1 MDLYQDFIRAAPAAE
16 AMEFLFTNL
25 KDVMFCI
32 KDRQDRYLCANEAFL
47 LRVGLERTSNIT
59 GKTTREV
66 FPHSLAINF
75 QQQDLEVF
83 RKGVS
88 ISNRLD
94 VATNLDR
101 SFGWYLSDKVPVRG
115 RNNEILAV
123 ASTTRD
129 LRLKVDRDPEM
140 LSIVNFVNLMRE
152 RFTEPIRIALLAEE
166 ARIPLRKLERRMRAI
181 MSTSPRQL
189 LTRMRVEAAAECL
202 RTSDAPLSE
211 ICYRFGF
218 CDQPTFCRQF
228 KNLTGQTAGKY
239 RESFQEKTVK
249 P

>member
-1 MDLYQDFIRAAPAAE
+1 MNLYQDFIRAAPAAE

-101 SFGWYLSDKVPVRG
+101 SFGWYLSL
-115 RNNEILAV
+115 IH
-123 ASTTRD
+123 
-129 LRLKVDRDPEM
+129 
-140 LSIVNFVNLMRE
+140 I
-152 RFTEPIRIALLAEE
+152 
-166 ARIPLRKLERRMRAI
+166 
-181 MSTSPRQL
+181 
-189 LTRMRVEAAAECL
+189 
-202 RTSDAPLSE
+202 
-211 ICYRFGF
+211 
-218 CDQPTFCRQF
+218 
-228 KNLTGQTAGKY
+228 
-239 RESFQEKTVK
+239 
-249 P
+249 